1 MKILLVVSQPL
12 SSFNSTLGHSPLFQ
26 FPSLPSLDM
35 HFIAQIKAFCR
46 ESMIISLVK
55 TASDLEIFARES
67 ELSCGN
73 VDQLLRPTFDMYK
86 LVPPQLPNPIPLTAY
101 PLDFKPPEEVSPPW
115 GSEVMSALEKLSN
128 DTNNVQAQAKET
140 SDPLTSIILSEKSVS
155 SIVQAFQKQ
164 NDIEQGARLG
174 RKNLQ
179 VMDRLAKMQ
188 GHRQACI
195 AKIRGSYGKNLL
207 ATKAADDLHSLRLKS
222 SNVESLSDEIHS
234 ASDEVPLLICNVLVG
249 NSAGLCYV
257 THSHILFQTQLLP
270 LLGGS
275 KVHLFSLMDVEVTI
289 NAPTK
294 SVLSPL
300 PSSISFTTAILGGR
314 ISTREEVYNFIPSIG
329 ARRFAKFLEVLRDNA

>member
-1 MKILLVVSQPL
+1 
-12 SSFNSTLGHSPLFQ
+12 
-26 FPSLPSLDM
+26 
-35 HFIAQIKAFCR
+35 
-46 ESMIISLVK
+46 MIISLVK

-86 LVPPQLPNPIPLTAY
+86 LVPPQLPNPVPLTAY
-101 PLDFKPPEEVSPPW
+101 PLLDFKPPEEVSPPW
-115 GSEVMSALEKLSN
+115 GSEVMSALEKISN
-128 DTNNVQAQAKET
+128 DTNKNQAQAEES
-140 SDPLTSIILSEKSVS
+140 SDPPLTSIILSEKSVS

-188 GHRQACI
+188 AHRQACI
-195 AKIRGSYGKNLL
+195 AKIRGSFGKNLL
-207 ATKAADDLHSLRLKS
+207 ATKAADDLHSLRKKS

-249 NSAGLCYV
+249 SSGYMLSGTCYV

-289 NAPTK
+289 NAPTN

-300 PSSISFTTAILGGR
+300 PSSISFTIAILGGR
-314 ISTREEVYNFIPSIG
+314 KSTREEVYNFIPSIG

>member
-1 MKILLVVSQPL
+1 
-12 SSFNSTLGHSPLFQ
+12 
-26 FPSLPSLDM
+26 
-35 HFIAQIKAFCR
+35 
-46 ESMIISLVK
+46 
-55 TASDLEIFARES
+55 
-67 ELSCGN
+67 
-73 VDQLLRPTFDMYK
+73 MYK
-86 LVPPQLPNPIPLTAY
+86 LVPPQLPNPVPLTAY
-101 PLDFKPPEEVSPPW
+101 PLLDFKPPEEVSPPW
-115 GSEVMSALEKLSN
+115 GSEVMSALEKISN
-128 DTNNVQAQAKET
+128 DTNKNQAQAEES
-140 SDPLTSIILSEKSVS
+140 SDPPLTSIILSEKSVS

-188 GHRQACI
+188 AHRQACI

-207 ATKAADDLHSLRLKS
+207 ATRAADDLHSLRKKS
-222 SNVESLSDEIHS
+222 SNVGVGSQTDEIHS

-249 NSAGLCYV
+249 NSTGTCYV

-300 PSSISFTTAILGGR
+300 PSSISFTIAILGGR
-314 ISTREEVYNFIPSIG
+314 KSTREEVYNFIPSIG

>member
-1 MKILLVVSQPL
+1 MKILLVFSQPL
-12 SSFNSTLGHSPLFQ
+12 SSFNSTLGHSPLFK
-26 FPSLPSLDM
+26 FPALPSIDVHM
-35 HFIAQIKAFCR
+35 IAQIKAFCR

-73 VDQLLRPTFDMYK
+73 VDQLLRPTFDTYK
-86 LVPPQLPNPIPLTAY
+86 LIPPQLPNPVPLTAY
-101 PLDFKPPEEVSPPW
+101 PLEFTPPEEVSPPW
-115 GSEVMSALEKLSN
+115 GSDVMSALEKISN
-128 DTNNVQAQAKET
+128 DSNTDQAQAKES
-140 SDPLTSIILSEKSVS
+140 SDPLTSIILSEKAVS

-188 GHRQACI
+188 AHRQACI

-207 ATKAADDLHSLRLKS
+207 ATKAADVLHSLRKKS
-222 SNVESLSDEIHS
+222 SNVGSQSDEIHS

-249 NSAGLCYV
+249 NSAGTCYV

-275 KVHLFSLMDVEVTI
+275 KVQLFSLMDVEVTI

-300 PSSISFTTAILGGR
+300 PSSISFTTAILGSR
-314 ISTREEVYNFIPSIG
+314 KSTREEVYNFI
-329 ARRFAKFLEVLRDNA
+329 

>member
-1 MKILLVVSQPL
+1 
-12 SSFNSTLGHSPLFQ
+12 
-26 FPSLPSLDM
+26 M

-115 GSEVMSALEKLSN
+115 GSEVMSALEKISN
-128 DTNNVQAQAKET
+128 DTDNDQAQAEES
-140 SDPLTSIILSEKSVS
+140 SDPPLTSIILSEKSVS

-188 GHRQACI
+188 AHRQACI

-207 ATKAADDLHSLRLKS
+207 ATRAADDFHSLRKKT
-222 SNVESLSDEIHS
+222 SNVGVGSQTDEIHS
-234 ASDEVPLLICNVLVG
+234 ASDEVPLLICNVNVG
-249 NSAGLCYV
+249 NSAGTCYV

-275 KVHLFSLMDVEVTI
+275 EVHLFSLMDVEVTI

-300 PSSISFTTAILGGR
+300 PSSISFTTILGGR
-314 ISTREEVYNFIPSIG
+314 KSTREEVYNFIPSIG
-329 ARRFAKFLEVLRDNA
+329 ARRYAKFLEVLRDNA